1 MHVGK
6 NMILGLLILLIGASI
21 LLKAVFHID
30 IPLARTAVA
39 LFIIY
44 IGVKMLL
51 SSFGV
56 RGSCDWERDGAALFN
71 SKSFKY
77 SEGDKDSKQYSIVFG
92 SSTIDLSSL
101 PADKKEDTHV
111 EVNIVFGEG
120 TVLLSKKIP
129 FQIRTN
135 AVFAEAKTPDDNM
148 VAFGTL
154 NYANPDQKAET
165 GRLIIHGNVVFGSL
179 KFQYKD

>member
-6 NMILGLLILLIGASI
+6 SMILGVLFVLIGGSI

-30 IPLARTAVA
+30 IPLARMAVA

-44 IGVKMLL
+44 IGVKMLM

-56 RGSCDWERDGAALFN
+56 RGACDWDRNGAALFN
-71 SKSFKY
+71 SKSFKWT
-77 SEGDKDSKQYSIVFG
+77 EGDKDSKQYSVVFG
-92 SSTIDLSSL
+92 SSSIDLSSL
-101 PADKKEDTHV
+101 PSDKKEDTHV
-111 EVNIVFGEG
+111 EVNTVFGEG

-129 FQIRTN
+129 FQIQTN
-135 AVFAEAKTPDDNM
+135 AVFAEAKMPDDNM

-154 NYANPDQKAET
+154 NYTNPDQKAET

-179 KFQYKD
+179 KFKYKD